1 MKLKK
6 EAAEQPKPKK
16 PKREKKER
24 TPKEAT
30 ALMLGIIALVLAILA
45 VGALMYVSTLVAAIL
60 GGCAVLGGFAS
71 LMVGKGGILP
81 AIVGIG
87 GGFLTVLSAI
97 ITMRLQ

>member
-6 EAAEQPKPKK
+6 ETAERPK

-30 ALMLGIIALVLAILA
+30 ALMLGVTALILAVLA
-45 VGALMYVSTLVAAIL
+45 VGALIYVSIMVAAIL

-81 AIVGIG
+81 AIVGAG
-87 GGFLTVLSAI
+87 AGFLTVLSAI